1 MLNFAIKAKTVII
14 HDRRAGTNPMHSKE
28 TPAIPIFKEYGIFLP
43 KGFSKK
49 WTATNDND
57 SAIIEYMKFL

>member
-49 WTATNDND
+49 
-57 SAIIEYMKFL
+57 